1 MKLLVAIV
9 QADDAAPVVAAL
21 VRAHLYATTIASS
34 GGFLREGNATIL
46 VGLEDRALPTAL
58 DIFAA
63 HCERRVSPVPPDIQ
77 ELQDA
82 AAEWPLPDVVTVE
95 VGGAVIFVVGVAR
108 FEQFR

>member
-21 VRAHLYATTIASS
+21 VRARLYATTIASS

-63 HCERRVSPVPPDIQ
+63 HCERRVSLVPPDIQ